1 MGSKPEGVPGADFL
15 QRLVWGHSPEPVCTR
30 AVTTT
35 PNVSGSLPV
44 SFQLASSLLSP
55 QWPYKIGIYYPHF
68 TDTEHAACM
77 PNVMQWLTG
86 PAGIKKRR
94 ELLEIRKVNTW
105 RTRLWRK
112 EKVMGHNLLS
122 RTHITRNAKIT
133 KNSLLNLIL
142 QCNHLFIIYLTAIY

>member
-1 MGSKPEGVPGADFL
+1 MFYGLGEVLVLQMGSEPEGVPDADFL
-15 QRLVWGHSPEPVCTR
+15 QHLVWGHSPEPVCTH

-44 SFQLASSLLSP
+44 SLQLASSLLSP

-68 TDTEHAACM
+68 TDTEHATCM

-86 PAGIKKRR
+86 PAGIKERR

-105 RTRLWRK
+105 KTCLWRK
-112 EKVMGHNLLS
+112 GEGYG
-122 RTHITRNAKIT
+122 T
-133 KNSLLNLIL
+133 
-142 QCNHLFIIYLTAIY
+142 QLTQQNPHHQECQNN